1 MRRAIVV
8 GSVVLLIVSI
18 AGLVTSLVLNV
29 FVFDEYDAYGEVP
42 IPGTATLHL
51 PAGDAT
57 VTFHS
62 QIIGRTTGGGL
73 PLPDLGVTITP
84 PPGVAEPQL
93 TEDVGATTTVN
104 NDARRRV
111 WIAHIPE
118 AGDYTVTTD
127 GKVSAFISPRLSFGH
142 GGQFGSLPW
151 LFAGLFVA
159 SLLALLAAK
168 LIPRRPREVAVPFA
182 VTPVT
187 PFTPTDEGI
196 RIQQLK
202 TLTSLHESGALTDE
216 EFEAETRR
224 VLGR

>member
-18 AGLVTSLVLNV
+18 AGFITSLVLNV

-42 IPGTATLHL
+42 IPGSATLHL

-57 VTFHS
+57 VSFHS
-62 QIIGRTTGGGL
+62 QIIGSTSGGGL
-73 PLPDLGVTITP
+73 PLPDLGVTIDP
-84 PPGVAEPQL
+84 PPGVAQPQL
-93 TEDVGATTTVN
+93 TDDVGATTTVN

-111 WIAHIPE
+111 WVAHIPE
-118 AGDYTVTTD
+118 TGDYTVTTD

-142 GGQFGSLPW
+142 GAQFGFLPW
-151 LFAGLFVA
+151 IFAGLFVA
-159 SLLALLAAK
+159 SLLALLAAT
-168 LIPRRPREVAVPFA
+168 LIPRRTREVGVPFP
-182 VTPVT
+182 VTPV
-187 PFTPTDEGI
+187 TPTDEGI

-216 EFEAETRR
+216 EFEAEKRR